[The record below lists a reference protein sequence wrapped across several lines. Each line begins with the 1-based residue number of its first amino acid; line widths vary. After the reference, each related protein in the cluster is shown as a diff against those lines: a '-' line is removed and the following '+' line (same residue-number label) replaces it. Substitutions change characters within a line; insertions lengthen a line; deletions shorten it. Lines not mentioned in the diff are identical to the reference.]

1 MKIGDFHSH
10 TVAGG
15 LLTSV
20 ACEHYD
26 FSVFLYSEDRSR
38 IIDRVG
44 KKILLNV
51 SVYHD
56 RHMSADA
63 VRDGL
68 PLFGVAHIV
77 TDRHHNVDFVAY
89 LERGKLRKRA
99 AACRED
105 EASFLHRE
113 FFLAGLRYRRNGSAD
128 ERALF
133 YPVSVRAVNDD
144 LVCIRKSVV

>member
-1 MKIGDFHSH
+1 MKIGDRKSH
-10 TVAGG
+10 AVSGR

-63 VRDGL
+63 VRDRL
-68 PLFGVAHIV
+68 PFFGVAHIV
-77 TDRHHNVDFVAY
+77 ADRHHHADLIAY
-89 LERGKLRKRA
+89 LKRGEL
-99 AACRED
+99 
-105 EASFLHRE
+105 
-113 FFLAGLRYRRNGSAD
+113 
-128 ERALF
+128 
-133 YPVSVRAVNDD
+133 
-144 LVCIRKSVV
+144 